1 MARLTKQ
8 ALQEL
13 TKEELL
19 NIANGNM
26 GLGLK
31 AAMKKSDIINY
42 ISHNASRAGSTELAE
57 VMEESKVKV
66 TKNSELPVGYAIIRV
81 DKGKYNPNGR
91 PLYIGA
97 SNARKQENCL
107 IPVSKP
113 VKIKEKF
120 LEPLLTAVK
129 IEMYQDTLTMETE
142 EREVHVYPF
151 TILRHN
157 PSEKWMQHHGD
168 DYALGVM

>member
-19 NIANGNM
+19 KIANGNM

-31 AAMKKSDIINY
+31 AVMKKSDIINY
-42 ISHNASRAGSTELAE
+42 ISHNASRMGSTEMVE
-57 VMEESKVKV
+57 VMEESEVK
-66 TKNSELPVGYAIIRV
+66 TTRNNELPAGYAIVRL

-91 PLYIGA
+91 PLYVGA
-97 SNARKQENCL
+97 SNPKKQENCL
-107 IPVSKP
+107 IPVGKP
-113 VKIKEKF
+113 VKIREKF
-120 LEPLLTAVK
+120 LEPLVTAIK
-129 IEMYQDTLTMETE
+129 LEMYQDLNTLEEE

-157 PSEKWMQHHGD
+157 PSEAWIRNHGE
-168 DYALGVM
+168 DYDLGVM

>member
-1 MARLTKQ
+1 MTKMTKQ

-19 NIANGNM
+19 KIANGSM

-31 AAMKKSDIINY
+31 NVMKKSDIINY
-42 ISHNASRAGSTELAE
+42 ITHNANRMGQTELVE
-57 VMEESKVKV
+57 VMDEKEVKS
-66 TKNSELPVGYAIIRV
+66 TKNSELPVGYAIIRL

-91 PLYIGA
+91 PLYVGA

-107 IPVSKP
+107 IPVGKP

-120 LEPLLTAVK
+120 LEPLITAIKMEV
-129 IEMYQDTLTMETE
+129 YQDPSSFEEE

-157 PSEKWMQHHGD
+157 PSEWWNRNHGE
-168 DYALGVM
+168 DYELGVM